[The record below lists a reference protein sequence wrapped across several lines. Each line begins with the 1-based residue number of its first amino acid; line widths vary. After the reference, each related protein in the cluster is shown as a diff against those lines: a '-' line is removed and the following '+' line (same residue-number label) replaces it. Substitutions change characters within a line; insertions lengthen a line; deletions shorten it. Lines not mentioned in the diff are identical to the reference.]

1 MTDVGDIVLIYVDNN
16 PAFFAR
22 IEEISADVKPD
33 WFQVKLLV
41 LKVPLLT
48 ITWILRQAYYNG
60 QEFTMDGRP
69 MRLEKVT
76 APALETAGPGPEDT
90 AKTPGKPELVAPQK
104 QKDGKPGRH
113 GKVISISDRR
123 KKDPE

>member
-1 MTDVGDIVLIYVDNN
+1 MTDIGDIVLIYVDNN

-22 IEEISADVKPD
+22 IEEISADLKRD

-41 LKVPLLT
+41 LKVPLVT
-48 ITWILRQAYYNG
+48 ITWILREEYYNG
-60 QEFTMDGRP
+60 QEFTMGGRP

-76 APALETAGPGPEDT
+76 APDQEATEFDLEDT
-90 AKTPGKPELVAPQK
+90 EKVPAKPELVAPQK
-104 QKDGKPGRH
+104 QKEGKPGNH